1 MTVRRDRDATRSK
14 LLAAARDAFATDG
27 YAGAS
32 VRSIARVAGVDAALI
47 FRYFGSKDGLFVAAT
62 AADDPA
68 AMLDLPASELATA
81 LLRMVAFP
89 PGPSPIPALLRSTG
103 RGAGERRLQATV
115 CDPYVAALAGP
126 GASADAELRAELAVA
141 TILGIAL
148 MRGFM
153 PTTRLSKA
161 SQREIEE
168 WFERCIAALGMNVH
182 AVRAPAGVQ

>member
-1 MTVRRDRDATRSK
+1 MTIRRDRDATRSR
-14 LLAAARDAFATDG
+14 LLAAARAAFAADG

-32 VRSIARVAGVDAALI
+32 VRSIARDAGVDAALI

-68 AMLDLPASELATA
+68 SMLDLPPAELATA

-115 CDPYVAALAGP
+115 CDPYVAALAGSDGTP
-126 GASADAELRAELAVA
+126 DAELRAELAVA
-141 TILGIAL
+141 TILGVAL

-153 PTTRLSKA
+153 PTTQLSKA
-161 SQREIEE
+161 SEPEIEA
-168 WFERCIAALGMNVH
+168 WFERCLAALGIDMRS
-182 AVRAPAGVQ
+182 AAASAGVQ